1 MDRAANL
8 HEKRRG
14 MFVYISEVNDLMCL
28 STDVVPLRCS
38 SSDRRS
44 LLTRTVFVPDIT
56 LLYKSSQVSG
66 YQSIVRM
73 QLKHIYIPDTLTF
86 ACTSTAGRQI

>member
-44 LLTRTVFVPDIT
+44 LLTRTVFVPVIA
-56 LLYKSSQVSG
+56 V
-66 YQSIVRM
+66 
-73 QLKHIYIPDTLTF
+73 
-86 ACTSTAGRQI
+86 QIAL